1 MDQQSTQVAVTNAA
15 PTQNAKMVIGIIED
29 WLQPQSCDEEALKRL
44 DENRVPNAP
53 VLSVEQAM
61 NHPQLRARRGRV

>member
-1 MDQQSTQVAVTNAA
+1 LASDSRFKTNAA
-15 PTQNAKMVIGIIED
+15 RTQNATMVIEIIED
-29 WLQPQSCDEEALKRL
+29 WLQAQSSDEEALRRL

>member
-1 MDQQSTQVAVTNAA
+1 
-15 PTQNAKMVIGIIED
+15 MVIGIIED
-29 WLQPQSCDEEALKRL
+29 WLQPQSSDEEALRRL

-53 VLSVEQAM
+53 VLSVAQAM

>member
-1 MDQQSTQVAVTNAA
+1 M
-15 PTQNAKMVIGIIED
+15 QNATMVIGIIED
-29 WLQPQSCDEEALKRL
+29 WLQAQSGDEEALRRL

>member
-1 MDQQSTQVAVTNAA
+1 VDQQSTQVAVTNAA
-15 PTQNAKMVIGIIED
+15 PTQNATMVIGIIED
-29 WLQPQSCDEEALKRL
+29 WLQPQSSDEEALRRL

-53 VLSVEQAM
+53 VLSVAQAM